1 VGDLSKMKYHY
12 FLRRFTYP
20 MKGERERSLRWVMP
34 LGSSSLLDS
43 SLKVALAT
51 DSSFGDISQ
60 IGSLAGAAHLLQI
73 NAGVLRRAQK
83 EQKSFVEHKG
93 KSSLDKRSS
102 VPIRGVKARP
112 NDPLDS
118 FMIKRQ
124 CRR

>member
-1 VGDLSKMKYHY
+1 M
-12 FLRRFTYP
+12 
-20 MKGERERSLRWVMP
+20 SLGTP
-34 LGSSSLLDS
+34 LPPDS
-43 SLKVALAT
+43 SLKVPLGT

-102 VPIRGVKARP
+102 VMIRGVKARP
-112 NDPLDS
+112 NDPLES
-118 FMIKRQ
+118 IMIKRQ

>member
-1 VGDLSKMKYHY
+1 M
-12 FLRRFTYP
+12 
-20 MKGERERSLRWVMP
+20 SLGTPSLLNARLKVP
-34 LGSSSLLDS
+34 LG
-43 SLKVALAT
+43 T

-102 VPIRGVKARP
+102 VPIRGVKAWP

-118 FMIKRQ
+118 LLIQRQ